1 MILRNKTVKILR
13 KWIWANNW
21 TDTWKK
27 LSTKIIRANSSIIK
41 FASLLKIS
49 SKNLI
54 GIKLLI
60 KNQNEQIK
68 ALSVQMQ
75 MAQNVQLLD
84 KTKTLIRNLNKKMI
98 IQTNFKLRR
107 KADALQ
113 DLSNPKICWFLMKL
127 SINKNLSNLLKMICL
142 SKMKTLNKH

>member
-27 LSTKIIRANSSIIK
+27 LSTKIIRADSSIIK
-41 FASLLKIS
+41 IASLLKIS

>member
-27 LSTKIIRANSSIIK
+27 LSTKIIRADSSIIK

-84 KTKTLIRNLNKKMI
+84 KTKTPFRELL
-98 IQTNFKLRR
+98 F
-107 KADALQ
+107 
-113 DLSNPKICWFLMKL
+113 LSLVIL
-127 SINKNLSNLLKMICL
+127 S
-142 SKMKTLNKH
+142 